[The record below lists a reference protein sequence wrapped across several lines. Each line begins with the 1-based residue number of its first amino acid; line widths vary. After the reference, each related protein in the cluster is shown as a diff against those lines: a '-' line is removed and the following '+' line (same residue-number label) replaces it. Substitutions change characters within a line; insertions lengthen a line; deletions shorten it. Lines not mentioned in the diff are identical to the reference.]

1 MLGTILS
8 LIFHIFYIYIHA
20 ACIHHSSPK
29 KKRPREGMIKNDT
42 NAKKSTKIV
51 FKILDYA

>member
-8 LIFHIFYIYIHA
+8 LSLHIFYIYIHA
-20 ACIHHSSPK
+20 GCIHHSSSK
-29 KKRPREGMIKNDT
+29 KKRPREGMIKSDT

>member
-1 MLGTILS
+1 MLGTILP
-8 LIFHIFYIYIHA
+8 LILHIFYIYIHA
-20 ACIHHSSPK
+20 ACIHHSSRK

-51 FKILDYA
+51 FKILDYD